1 MQLLTEL
8 RDGCGVHPAVVP
20 RTTIHVDVIIQA
32 QSTLALAFC
41 GSTLAAD
48 IAPVVVAEEQGY
60 VIRNGESRIIV
71 SLHLGKDSP
80 ELRHGACRLAI
91 AILDDATLS
100 LNHLS

>member
-1 MQLLTEL
+1 M
-8 RDGCGVHPAVVP
+8 
-20 RTTIHVDVIIQA
+20 IIQA

-60 VIRNGESRIIV
+60 IIRHGESRIIV
-71 SLHLGKDSP
+71 SLHLGEDSP

-91 AILDDATLS
+91 AILDDATLC
-100 LNHLS
+100 LYHLA